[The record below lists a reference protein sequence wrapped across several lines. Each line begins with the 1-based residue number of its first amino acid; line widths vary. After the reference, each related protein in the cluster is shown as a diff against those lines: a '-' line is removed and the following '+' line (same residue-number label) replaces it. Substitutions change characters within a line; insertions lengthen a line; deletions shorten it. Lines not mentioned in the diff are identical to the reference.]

1 MITKKPSSPKGGF
14 FLEQDN
20 GKVFAR
26 ISAKFKY
33 LLIKNER
40 MDTLLTIEER
50 NAVLVSMANL
60 VEEEKESILKANR
73 IDLDSYSGDDLAMED
88 RLKVDDSKIE
98 GMIHSLKHL
107 ASQEDPVGV
116 ERFRFTHENGM
127 QVYNKTASFGTV
139 MIIYESRP
147 DVTVEAAGI
156 AFKSANK
163 ILLKGGKESL
173 NSNLKIV
180 ELWHKALEENDVA
193 PGWVEYLQFDRKQT
207 QEFLKN
213 PDQPVDLIVP
223 RGGERLIQFVKE
235 NSSAQVIVSGRGNNF
250 VYVHDKADTSIAL
263 DIILNGK
270 TGKISACNA
279 IDKVLIDSRLPNK
292 EKFLKE
298 LLNKLADNNVEV
310 IADRS
315 LEDLDGVKPL
325 ESEDEWYQEFLD
337 YKALIGEVDSVA
349 EAIAKINKYS
359 GGHSAS
365 IISKDDK
372 AAKQFME
379 TVDNAAVYHNASTRF
394 TDGGQLGLGGEL
406 AISTDKLH
414 QRGPIGLQHLVTN
427 KWYIH
432 GNGQIR

>member
-1 MITKKPSSPKGGF
+1 M
-14 FLEQDN
+14 N
-20 GKVFAR
+20 
-26 ISAKFKY
+26 
-33 LLIKNER
+33 
-40 MDTLLTIEER
+40 TLLTIDER
-50 NAVLVSMANL
+50 NAVLRSMANL
-60 VEEEKESILKANR
+60 VEKEKESILKTNK
-73 IDLDSYSGDDLAMED
+73 IDLDSYSGEDLAMED

-98 GMIHSLKHL
+98 GMVASLEHL
-107 ASQEDPVGV
+107 ASQKDPVGV
-116 ERFRFTHENGM
+116 ERFSFKHENGM
-127 QVYNKTASFGTV
+127 QVYNKTAPFGTV

-156 AFKSANK
+156 AFKSGNK

-173 NSNLKIV
+173 NSNLRIV
-180 ELWHKALEENDVA
+180 ELWHQALKENEVSTD
-193 PGWVEYLQFDRKQT
+193 WVEYLQFDRKQT
-207 QEFLKN
+207 QEFLAH
-213 PDQPVDLIVP
+213 PTQPVDLIVP
-223 RGGERLIQFVKE
+223 RGGERLIKFVKD

-250 VYVHDKADTSIAL
+250 VYVHDQADIDIAL
-263 DIILNGK
+263 DVILNGK

-279 IDKVLIDSRLPNK
+279 VDKVLVDSNLPNK
-292 EKFLKE
+292 EEFLK
-298 LLNKLADNNVEV
+298 KLVDKLSEHNVEL
-310 IADRS
+310 IADKS
-315 LEDLDGVKPL
+315 LEETL
-325 ESEDEWYQEFLD
+325 ESARPLKNEDEWYEEFLD
-337 YKALIGEVDSVA
+337 YKALIGEVGSVS

-365 IISKDDK
+365 IISKEDK

-427 KWYIH
+427 KWYIF

>member
-1 MITKKPSSPKGGF
+1 MNT
-14 FLEQDN
+14 
-20 GKVFAR
+20 V
-26 ISAKFKY
+26 
-33 LLIKNER
+33 
-40 MDTLLTIEER
+40 LTIEER
-50 NAVLVSMANL
+50 NAVLISMANL
-60 VEEEKESILKANR
+60 VEKEKESILKANK
-73 IDLDSYSGDDLAMED
+73 IDLDNYSGEDLAMED

-116 ERFRFTHENGM
+116 ERFSFKHDNGM
-127 QVYNKTASFGTV
+127 QIYNKTASFGTV

-156 AFKSANK
+156 AFKSGNK

-173 NSNLKIV
+173 NSNLRIV
-180 ELWHKALEENDVA
+180 ELWHQALEENNVS
-193 PGWVEYLQFDRKQT
+193 PNWVEYLQFDRKQT
-207 QEFLKN
+207 QEFLAN
-213 PDQPVDLIVP
+213 PTQQVDLIVP
-223 RGGERLIQFVKE
+223 RGGERLIKFVKD

-250 VYVHDKADTSIAL
+250 VYVHENADPQIAL
-263 DIILNGK
+263 DVILNGK

-279 IDKVLIDSRLPNK
+279 VDKVLIDSRLTDK
-292 EKFLKE
+292 EEFLKD
-298 LLNKLADNNVEV
+298 LLKNLSENNVEV
-310 IADRS
+310 IADRT
-315 LEDLDGVKPL
+315 LEELDGVKPL
-325 ESEDEWYQEFLD
+325 ESEDQWYEEFLD
-337 YKALIGEVDSVA
+337 YKALIGEVNSVS

-365 IISKDDK
+365 IITKDDSEAQK
-372 AAKQFME
+372 FME

-432 GNGQIR
+432 GNGQTR